1 MTQPDTHDHPG
12 GAAQPTVSELPDN
25 AAELTS
31 AVYIKDLLGTSRAQ
45 TGWCSVLL
53 VRDLSESET
62 SVLIRRL

>member
-31 AVYIKDLLGTSRAQ
+31 AVYIKDLRYFPGTDRVVLRPPGPGSLG
-45 TGWCSVLL
+45 
-53 VRDLSESET
+53 VRNQ
-62 SVLIRRL
+62 RLN